1 MTVTDVMNTNVYS
14 VAPEISTEDARAL
27 MRRRRVHHL
36 VVQNARG
43 DWIGIV
49 SAHDLAHRPAAR
61 HRRPIKV
68 SDVMTRH
75 VLTIDERA
83 SVDRAAFMMRGRSIG
98 SLLVLRRGQ
107 IVGMITTA
115 NLLQQIGQG
124 AARRSRASA
133 DSAVHHRVAHRTRR
147 RADGVW

>member
-1 MTVTDVMNTNVYS
+1 MTVSDVMTTNVYS
-14 VAPEISTEDARAL
+14 VAPEVSTEDARAL

-36 VVQNARG
+36 VVQNGHA

-49 SAHDLAHRPAAR
+49 SAHDLERQPAAR
-61 HRRPIKV
+61 HRRPLKV

-75 VLTIDERA
+75 VLTIDEHT

-107 IVGMITTA
+107 IVGIITTA

-124 AARRSRASA
+124 VARRSRASTN
-133 DSAVHHRVAHRTRR
+133 SAVHHRVAHRTRP